1 MWAVTFTYNEQ
12 ADEDTLLA
20 WGDQLEDKDGS
31 VAAIPGYG
39 FTVTVH
45 ETGPDPLKAITN
57 VRDTVA
63 IIPLSPVGIETV
75 DEETY
80 EAAAFAP
87 TVPEI
92 VSAVEAADILGV
104 SRQRVHQLH
113 RENPRFPAP
122 LYELRTGPLWTRQAI
137 EWFASV
143 WERRPGRPAAARS

>member
-12 ADEDTLLA
+12 ADEDILIA
-20 WGDQLEDKDGS
+20 WGDQLDDKNGS

-45 ETGPDPLKAITN
+45 ETGPDPIKAITN

-80 EAAAFAP
+80 GAAAFAP

-92 VSAVEAADILGV
+92 VSAV
-104 SRQRVHQLH
+104 
-113 RENPRFPAP
+113 
-122 LYELRTGPLWTRQAI
+122 
-137 EWFASV
+137 
-143 WERRPGRPAAARS
+143 